1 MWPFERFWLM
11 GILLVWPHIAYGVPP
26 DGKPVLGASTTM
38 IASLLQD
45 IGGKDFTIL
54 TYLPPASCPGHF
66 DLKPSDVQLLRRTEL
81 IIYHPYQQ
89 ALQKALKQHVAPD
102 HRWLVLPEE
111 KPLTIPV
118 EYIKM
123 GRYLLLR
130 LAERFP
136 ERASILNLLWSKRE
150 EEVHRLQDE
159 MRMKF
164 QAQGASSFPT
174 IVSFHQKAFVEFW
187 GFPVV
192 GAFDEPD
199 GTSVQKLGELIQNGR
214 KTGARAIIGNLQSG
228 DRQAAFIAKKIG
240 IPLVVLS
247 NFPGAEPGTASY
259 LYLLRTN
266 AFKLLRML
274 E

>member
-1 MWPFERFWLM
+1 MRSFKPFWLT
-11 GILLVWPHIAYGVPP
+11 GIFLVWAPIALGAPP
-26 DGKPVLGASTTM
+26 NGKPVLGASTTM

-54 TYLPPASCPGHF
+54 TFLPPASCPGHF

-150 EEVHRLQDE
+150 EEVHRLQEE

-187 GFPVV
+187 NFPAV
-192 GAFDEPD
+192 GAFDEPE
-199 GTSVQKLGELIQNGR
+199 GPSVQKLGQLIQEGR
-214 KTGARAIIGNLQSG
+214 KAKARAIIGNLQSG
-228 DRQAAFIAKKIG
+228 DRQATLLAEKIG
-240 IPLVVLS
+240 VPLTMLS

-259 LYLLRTN
+259 LDLLRTN
-266 AFKLLRML
+266 AFKLLRLL

>member
-1 MWPFERFWLM
+1 MWSFKYFWLT
-11 GILLVWPHIAYGVPP
+11 GIFLVWAPIALGAPP
-26 DGKPVLGASTTM
+26 NGKPVLGASTTM

-45 IGGKDFTIL
+45 IGGKEFTIL
-54 TYLPPASCPGHF
+54 TILPPASCPGHF
-66 DLKPSDVQLLRRTEL
+66 DLKPSDVRLLRQTEVM
-81 IIYHPYQQ
+81 IYHPHQQ
-89 ALQKALKQHVAPD
+89 ALQKALKQHVASD

-111 KPLTIPV
+111 KPLTLPV

-136 ERASILNLLWSKRE
+136 ERASILNLLWNERE
-150 EEVHRLQDE
+150 EEIRRLREE

-164 QAQGASSFPT
+164 EAQGAGSFPT
-174 IVSFHQKAFVEFW
+174 IVSFRQKSFVEFW
-187 GFPVV
+187 NFPVV
-192 GAFDEPD
+192 GAFDEPE
-199 GTSVQKLGELIQNGR
+199 GPAVQKLGQLIQEGR
-214 KTGARAIIGNLQSG
+214 KARARAIIGNLQSG
-228 DRQAAFIAKKIG
+228 DRQATLLAGKIG
-240 IPLVVLS
+240 VPLIVLS

-259 LYLLRTN
+259 LDLLRTN

>member
-38 IASLLQD
+38 IGSLLQD
-45 IGGKDFTIL
+45 IGGKDFTVL
-54 TYLPPASCPGHF
+54 TILPPASCPGHF
-66 DLKPSDVQLLRRTEL
+66 DLKPSDVRLLRQTEL
-81 IIYHPYQQ
+81 MIYHPYQR
-89 ALQKALKQHVAPD
+89 ALQEVLKQHIPSD
-102 HRWLVLPEE
+102 QRWLVLPEE
-111 KPLTIPV
+111 KPLTLPE
-118 EYIKM
+118 EYIKT
-123 GRYLLLR
+123 GRYLLLC
-130 LAERFP
+130 LTKRFP
-136 ERASILNLLWSKRE
+136 ERASNLNFLWSKRE
-150 EEVHRLQDE
+150 EEIRRLEGE
-159 MRMKF
+159 MQMKF
-164 QAQGASSFPT
+164 KAQDVSSFPT
-174 IVSFHQKAFVEFW
+174 IVSFHQKAFVELW

-192 GAFDEPD
+192 GAFDEPN

-214 KTGARAIIGNLQSG
+214 KSAVRAIIGNLQSG

-240 IPLVVLS
+240 VSLVVLS

>member
-1 MWPFERFWLM
+1 MWPFKHFWLT
-11 GILLVWPHIAYGVPP
+11 GIFLVWAPIALGAPP
-26 DGKPVLGASTTM
+26 NGKPVLGASTTM

-54 TYLPPASCPGHF
+54 TFLPPASCPGHF
-66 DLKPSDVQLLRRTEL
+66 DLKPSDVRLLRRTEL
-81 IIYHPYQQ
+81 IIFHPYQQ
-89 ALQKALKQHVAPD
+89 ALQKALKQHVPSD

-111 KPLTIPV
+111 KPLTLPE
-118 EYIKM
+118 EYIKT
-123 GRYLLLR
+123 GRYLLLC
-130 LAERFP
+130 LTKRFP
-136 ERASILNLLWSKRE
+136 ERASTLNFLWSKRE
-150 EEVHRLQDE
+150 EEIRRLQGE

-164 QAQGASSFPT
+164 KAKDAISFPT

-187 GFPVV
+187 GFPAV

-240 IPLVVLS
+240 VPLVVLS

-266 AFKLLRML
+266 AFKLLRLL